1 VSPFRVNS
9 ARNLY
14 SGGFELHIF
23 CAVLSRQSSPKELS
37 MAPANAALKVE
48 ITNDN
53 GTVNIKLIGEARL
66 DLEDAAFQLDRVIVH
81 HPKSVTVDMSELTFL
96 SSIGMSLLVNLRRTA
111 HKSGGTVK
119 LLGMRPLIRE
129 ALAHARLLELFEVP
143 PEAPLSGAAS

>member
-1 VSPFRVNS
+1 
-9 ARNLY
+9 
-14 SGGFELHIF
+14 
-23 CAVLSRQSSPKELS
+23 